1 VGRGAS
7 FLLNVP
13 PDRRGQLHPND
24 ERALRELGRLLEQTF
39 AKDLARGA
47 NATASNV
54 RGSDPRFG
62 AANVR
67 DADRQSYWAT
77 DDGVT
82 TPELVLTFD
91 KPVTF
96 DVVSLREYLPLGQ
109 RVEGWAID
117 AWQDGSFRELAHGQS
132 IGSRRLWRGRAV
144 TTSRVRLR
152 ITQSP
157 VAPAIAEL
165 ALHRQPAAATSR

>member
-1 VGRGAS
+1 VPRSCSTCLPTGAGRIHA
-7 FLLNVP
+7 
-13 PDRRGQLHPND
+13 ND

-39 AKDLARGA
+39 AKDLARDA

-54 RGSDPRFG
+54 RGSDPRFA

-67 DADRQSYWAT
+67 DADGQSYWAT

-82 TPELVLTFD
+82 TPELVLAFE

-117 AWQDGSFRELAHGQS
+117 AWQDGGFRELARGAS
-132 IGSRRLWRGRAV
+132 IGSRRLWRGDAV
-144 TTSRVRLR
+144 TTNRVRLR
-152 ITQSP
+152 IMQAP
-157 VAPAIAEL
+157 VAPAIAEV
-165 ALHRQPAAATSR
+165 ALHREPEGARRLGP

>member
-1 VGRGAS
+1 M
-7 FLLNVP
+7 P
-13 PDRRGQLHPND
+13 PDRRGQIHPND

-39 AKDLARGA
+39 ARDLARDA
-47 NATASNV
+47 NASASNV
-54 RGSDPRFG
+54 RGSDLRFA

-82 TPELVLTFD
+82 TPELVLAFE

-109 RVEGWAID
+109 RVEGWALD
-117 AWQDGSFRELAHGQS
+117 AWQDGAFRELARGAS
-132 IGSRRLWRGRAV
+132 IGSRRLWRGEPV

-152 ITQSP
+152 ITQAAI
-157 VAPAIAEL
+157 APAIAEF
-165 ALHRQPAAATSR
+165 ALHREPEAARRPTP